1 MDIVG
6 KRGWF
11 FLFSALILLPGII
24 ALMIPPAL
32 NPGIDFTSGS
42 VLNVTFSEL
51 PSGIEIDENDIRDE
65 LERLD
70 HPEALIQKTGQRS
83 FFIRTKVLEAEVLTE
98 DGAKTSDLALI
109 EDALTDRIGTI
120 ESRDVDSVS
129 SIVARETIRN
139 AIIVVIIASIGI
151 LVYVT
156 WAFRRVPNPFR
167 YGVSA
172 IIALVHDLLLII
184 GIFSILGKVMN
195 LEVNSMFIVG
205 LLTVLGYSVNDTI
218 VVFDRIRENV
228 ARNVDRPLAG
238 VVNTSI
244 LESLGRSF
252 NTSFTT
258 LFVLL
263 ALLLFGGS
271 TIQGFLLVLAI
282 GVVVGTYSSICI
294 ASQFLVMWEQGEIRR
309 FLGRMPLF
317 RRRMSERVAGS

>member
-1 MDIVG
+1 LDIVG

-32 NPGIDFTSGS
+32 KPGIDFTSGS
-42 VLNVTFSEL
+42 VLNITFNEP
-51 PSGIEIDENDIRDE
+51 PSGIEIKEDDIRDE
-65 LERLD
+65 LVRLD

-83 FFIRTKVLEAEVLTE
+83 FFIRIKVLEAEVLRE
-98 DGAKTSDLALI
+98 DGTKTSELALI
-109 EDALTDRIGTI
+109 EDALTESIATI

-129 SIVARETIRN
+129 PIVARETIRN

-151 LVYVT
+151 LIYVT
-156 WAFRRVPNPFR
+156 WAFRRIPNPFR
-167 YGVSA
+167 YGVAA
-172 IIALVHDLLLII
+172 IVALIHDILLIV

-195 LEVNSMFIVG
+195 MEVNSMFIVG

-238 VVNTSI
+238 LVNTS
-244 LESLGRSF
+244 LMETLARSL

-263 ALLLFGGS
+263 ALLLFGGP
-271 TIQGFLLVLAI
+271 TIRGFLLVLAI

-309 FLGRMPLF
+309 FIRRVPPF
-317 RRRMSERVAGS
+317 RRRTPERVAGS